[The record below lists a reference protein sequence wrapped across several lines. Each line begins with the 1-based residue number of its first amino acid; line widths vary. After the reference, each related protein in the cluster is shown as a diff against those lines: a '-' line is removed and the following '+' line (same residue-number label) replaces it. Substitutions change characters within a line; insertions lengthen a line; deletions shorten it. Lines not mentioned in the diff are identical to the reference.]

1 MNSPLPSSKSC
12 NATQGRAASA
22 RLNIL
27 FLTSDKY
34 PPFRPAAKA
43 IFTDEFRL
51 RGHGVDWLIQA
62 ETIDQ
67 AGEVKRDKNGTQY
80 IASTSAGG
88 SLVSRIGKYVS
99 EFVNNLRVLYLPF
112 TNQYDLIQVKDRY
125 LSATLALIV
134 ARLTNTPYFHWLAY
148 PHAEAHALEADQGFA
163 RYPFLYRLRAAYQSF
178 LLYKILLKYADHSF
192 VQSEQMKKDI
202 AEIGI
207 PREKMTAIPG
217 SVTLSE
223 IPFECARGNGSKDV
237 SQESNTEIV
246 LYVGTLLRER
256 HLEFLI
262 EAFAHT
268 KRRRPNALLRLIGK
282 GENPED
288 EELLRNEIARLE
300 LDDAVEMVGQ
310 LTPSAVFPE
319 IARSQVCVSPYYPSW
334 ILNSTSPTKLIEY
347 MAMGKPV
354 VGNEHPEQSEVIE
367 ACGAGL
373 IAPWEEQKFGDCIAD
388 LLEMPI
394 KAAEMGL
401 AGRHWVENNRTNT
414 HLANVVENTYRRV
427 LANADTATNS

>member
-1 MNSPLPSSKSC
+1 MNNPLPSSTSSSASK
-12 NATQGRAASA
+12 NRASA
-22 RLNIL
+22 AQLNIL

-67 AGEVKRDKNGTQY
+67 AGEIKQDKNGTQY

-88 SLVSRIGKYVS
+88 SLISRVGKYVS

-112 TNQYDLIQVKDRY
+112 RNRYDLIQVKDRY

-134 ARLTNTPYFHWLAY
+134 ARLSNTPYFHWLAY

-192 VQSEQMKKDI
+192 VQSEQMKRDI

-207 PREKMTAIPG
+207 PEEKMTAIPG

-223 IPFECARGNGSKDV
+223 IPFECT
-237 SQESNTEIV
+237 QESESKVISEESGAEIV

-262 EAFAHT
+262 QAFAYT
-268 KRRRPNALLRLIGK
+268 KQQRPNARLRLIGK

-288 EELLRNEIARLE
+288 EELLRSEIARLKLE
-300 LDDAVEMVGQ
+300 DAVDMVGQ
-310 LTPSAVFPE
+310 LPPSAVFPE
-319 IARSQVCVSPYYPSW
+319 IAKSHVCVSPYYPSW

-354 VGNEHPEQSEVIE
+354 VGNDHPEQSEVIQ

-373 IAPWEEQKFGDCIAD
+373 IAPWEAQKFGDCIAE
-388 LLEMPI
+388 LLAMPEE
-394 KAAEMGL
+394 AARMGL
-401 AGRHWVENNRTNT
+401 AGRRWVENNRTNI
-414 HLANVVENTYRRV
+414 HLADVVENTYRQI
-427 LANADTATNS
+427 LANADTAANR